1 MEVATYGHNEINTF
15 RQFTILC
22 SNIAFLQRNLSGR
35 RINVFLNY
43 QDLRDIKIFILM
55 DNNLFFSSLDMWRM
69 IDGKLLLNVPSR
81 TFPSRLHDPKVVG
94 VRQFSERS
102 GQTN

>member
-1 MEVATYGHNEINTF
+1 
-15 RQFTILC
+15 
-22 SNIAFLQRNLSGR
+22 
-35 RINVFLNY
+35 
-43 QDLRDIKIFILM
+43 M
-55 DNNLFFSSLDMWRM
+55 DNNLFFSSLDMWGM

-81 TFPSRLHDPKVVG
+81 TFPPRLHDPKVVG

>member
-1 MEVATYGHNEINTF
+1 
-15 RQFTILC
+15 
-22 SNIAFLQRNLSGR
+22 
-35 RINVFLNY
+35 
-43 QDLRDIKIFILM
+43 
-55 DNNLFFSSLDMWRM
+55 MWGM

-94 VRQFSERS
+94 VRLQFSERS